1 MQPLK
6 NITIPITAGLGIS
19 IPFVKHLPDNKKMKK
34 PIIVIP
40 IKIYSILNTDI
51 FIPPS
56 FKNFANTDHTYLV
69 KISITEPS
77 ILLLLSI
84 FYFSKSFLATPL
96 IYSIAPKAASSLAK
110 LDTLQALIFTSSDV
124 MIASACNSDSSSL
137 IIRYNVFSA
146 STQA

>member
-19 IPFVKHLPDNKKMKK
+19 VPFVKHLPDNKKMKK

-69 KISITEPS
+69 KISMTES
-77 ILLLLSI
+77 CVLLLLDIYVSPPM
-84 FYFSKSFLATPL
+84 LLL
-96 IYSIAPKAASSLAK
+96 ILN
-110 LDTLQALIFTSSDV
+110 DFNFHMNLQKIL
-124 MIASACNSDSSSL
+124 
-137 IIRYNVFSA
+137 
-146 STQA
+146 